1 METQQE
7 LTKVKFYYHL
17 PSQEVYAVFPENRYP
32 YDSNMFEGYAH
43 IGQHTMIHKLYIKE
57 SRPARK
63 DEYQNLLIE
72 LIDLVGYKLNVLN

>member
-1 METQQE
+1 MKTQN
-7 LTKVKFYYHL
+7 LTNVKFYVHNL
-17 PSQEVYAVFPENRYP
+17 NKEVYAVFPDNKYP
-32 YDSNMFEGYAH
+32 FDKNMVEGYAH
-43 IGQHTMIHKLYIKE
+43 IGQHSMIHNVYIKE